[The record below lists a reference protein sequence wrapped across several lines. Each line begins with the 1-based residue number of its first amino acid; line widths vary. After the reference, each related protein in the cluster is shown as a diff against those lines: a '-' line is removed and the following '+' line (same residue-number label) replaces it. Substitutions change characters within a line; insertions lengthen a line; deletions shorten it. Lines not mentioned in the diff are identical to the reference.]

1 MLPLW
6 EISLLGLV
14 MAVFWYSRYTWLIT
28 MRKGE
33 TLNGEKQKN
42 ACLWVKRKTILT
54 LRFACCAVFYDI
66 DVFWTATR
74 KKLAATASR
83 RESVYNRAGEP
94 SMAFCERGGA
104 RKQADGLSF
113 CHRQKNKPEQS
124 GLCSGMAYPG
134 GFEPLT
140 FGVGVQRSIQ
150 LSYEYLYVPMVE
162 KVRPHSK

>member
-1 MLPLW
+1 M
-6 EISLLGLV
+6 
-14 MAVFWYSRYTWLIT
+14 
-28 MRKGE
+28 
-33 TLNGEKQKN
+33 EKNKKMP
-42 ACLWVKRKTILT
+42 VYG
-54 LRFACCAVFYDI
+54 YDI

-74 KKLAATASR
+74 KKLVATASR

-140 FGVGVQRSIQ
+140 FGVGENKPNEFFN
-150 LSYEYLYVPMVE
+150 L
-162 KVRPHSK
+162 